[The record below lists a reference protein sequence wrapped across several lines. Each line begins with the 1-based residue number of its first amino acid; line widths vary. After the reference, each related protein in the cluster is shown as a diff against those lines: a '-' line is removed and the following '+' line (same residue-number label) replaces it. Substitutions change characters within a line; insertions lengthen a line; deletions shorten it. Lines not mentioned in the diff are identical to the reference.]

1 MSISQHKII
10 RFRDLSTH
18 KLLFILFVYHL
29 KSIFRI
35 WYFDLFE
42 MKDYLLVTLT
52 FHRLNF
58 NQRWAALK
66 AKLNQIK
73 TFNDKLRLAAFH
85 NSIVKF
91 IKMSLGLI
99 KNSKC
104 SRTFRLKLKCKI
116 GYLLFDIHKRKW
128 PVFIFSKALSA
139 L

>member
-1 MSISQHKII
+1 
-10 RFRDLSTH
+10 
-18 KLLFILFVYHL
+18 
-29 KSIFRI
+29 
-35 WYFDLFE
+35 

-85 NSIVKF
+85 NSIAKF
-91 IKMSLGLI
+91 IKMGLGLI

-116 GYLLFDIHKRKW
+116 GYLLFDIHKRE
-128 PVFIFSKALSA
+128 SDLC
-139 L
+139 